1 VSFLPQLTVRLL
13 ACLLALL
20 VLWCLQEDLI
30 LPHHHTFYELI
41 VNKARGKSG
50 PLFDF
55 GVKDD
60 IRMLG
65 DASMESQDVHAGK
78 VRGLRHRGAA
88 AGYQQSCFAAATP
101 PPSATVEE
109 CKQLATAS
117 TCGRPYLGHRGTVCL
132 CVCNFC
138 MCMQLL

>member
-1 VSFLPQLTVRLL
+1 MDRR
-13 ACLLALL
+13 
-20 VLWCLQEDLI
+20 LQEDLI
-30 LPHHHTFYELI
+30 LPHHYTFYELI

-78 VRGLRHRGAA
+78 VGRGGLRQHLTAASEHQHCCGAA
-88 AGYQQSCFAAATP
+88 AAV
-101 PPSATVEE
+101 SARDEGSSL
-109 CKQLATAS
+109 QP
-117 TCGRPYLGHRGTVCL
+117 GRVVYLR
-132 CVCNFC
+132 
-138 MCMQLL
+138 

>member
-1 VSFLPQLTVRLL
+1 V
-13 ACLLALL
+13 A
-20 VLWCLQEDLI
+20 WCLQEDLI
-30 LPHHHTFYELI
+30 LPHHYTFYELI

-78 VRGLRHRGAA
+78 VGEWP
-88 AGYQQSCFAAATP
+88 C
-101 PPSATVEE
+101 
-109 CKQLATAS
+109 AS
-117 TCGRPYLGHRGTVCL
+117 TFQQPCSAEYQRYCVAMAVLGRDASG
-132 CVCNFC
+132 
-138 MCMQLL
+138 

>member
-1 VSFLPQLTVRLL
+1 MPPGCLAAYLPCCL
-13 ACLLALL
+13 AA
-20 VLWCLQEDLI
+20 LQEDLI

-60 IRMLG
+60 IRLLG

-78 VRGLRHRGAA
+78 VRR
-88 AGYQQSCFAAATP
+88 
-101 PPSATVEE
+101 
-109 CKQLATAS
+109 
-117 TCGRPYLGHRGTVCL
+117 
-132 CVCNFC
+132 
-138 MCMQLL
+138 